1 MQKKSRCIQ
10 VLMPDDSLLEVSY
23 YCIPASMATSVQS
36 ATKLI
41 IQLDDCMCSLEIDEA
56 VCNNQNSLERL
67 VHNKVINTKG
77 HLC

>member
-1 MQKKSRCIQ
+1 MQTEPQQIQ

-23 YCIPASMATSVQS
+23 YCMEPSNSNK
-36 ATKLI
+36 TKLI
-41 IQLDDCMCSLEIDEA
+41 IQLDDCICSLDIEES
-56 VCNNQNSLERL
+56 VCKNVSTLETL